1 MAIAARVKQQMAEGG
16 WIRKMFE
23 EGIALKKKYGEDNVF
38 DLSIGNPI
46 MEPPAKFDEELKKIV
61 NNPVPG
67 MHRYM
72 PNPGYPET
80 RAAVAEHLKKET
92 GLLFTGNDV
101 IMTAGAAG
109 AVNVVIKAISEPGDE
124 IIIFAPFFAEYIYY
138 IDNHNAACRAVPTDA
153 NFLPDLKALEAAM
166 NPKTRAVLIN
176 SPNNPSGQVYSREVM
191 TKIGE
196 LIRQKEKEYRRDIF
210 LISDDA
216 YRKIVFDGLEVP
228 YVFPFHPRSIMATS
242 HSKDLA
248 LPGERIGYVA
258 VNPGYKDRE
267 ELTNGIIFCSRVL
280 GFVNAP
286 ALMQHVVSK
295 LQDVTVDV
303 GHYQR
308 QRDFFVSA
316 LVEMGYQIVKPH
328 GTFYIFPKSPVPD
341 EMEFIRELQ
350 KYNVLVVP
358 GSGFGTSGYFR
369 ISYCTVDKVIEGSLP
384 GFKAAAK
391 KYGLSK

>member
-1 MAIAARVKQQMAEGG
+1 MVIAAKVKRQMAEGG

-23 EGIALKKKYGEDNVF
+23 EGIALKKKYGADNVF

-46 MEPPAKFDEELKKIV
+46 MEPPAKFNEELKRLVDSPI
-61 NNPVPG
+61 PG

-80 RAAVAEHLKKET
+80 RAAVAAHLKQET
-92 GLLFTGNDV
+92 GLPFTGNDI

-124 IIIFAPFFAEYIYY
+124 IVIFAPYFAEYIYY
-138 IDNHNAACRAVPTDA
+138 IDNHDAVTKIVPTDA
-153 NFLPDLKALEAAM
+153 NFMPDLKALEAAM

-176 SPNNPSGQVYSREVM
+176 SPNNPSGQVYSRDVL

-196 LIRQKEKEYRRDIF
+196 LIRKKEDEFKREIY

-216 YRKIVFDGLEVP
+216 YRRIVFDGLEVP
-228 YVFPFHPRSIMATS
+228 YVFGFHPRSIMATS

-258 VNPGYKDRE
+258 VNPGYKDHE
-267 ELTNGIIFCSRVL
+267 ELVNGIIFCSRVL
-280 GFVNAP
+280 GYVNAP
-286 ALMQHVVSK
+286 ALMQHVVEK

-303 GHYQR
+303 GKYQR
-308 QRDFFVSA
+308 QRDYFCNA
-316 LVEMGYQIVKPH
+316 LTDMGYQLVRPH
-328 GTFYIFPKSPVPD
+328 GTFYIFPKTPIPD
-341 EMEFIRELQ
+341 EMAFIGELL

-358 GSGFGTSGYFR
+358 GSGFGTPGYFR
-369 ISYCTVDKVIEGSLP
+369 IAYCTDDKFIEGSLP
-384 GFKAAAK
+384 GFKAVAK
-391 KYGLSK
+391 KYGLSR